1 MTITITNINDHA
13 PFFLHDEKTFQV
25 FENQAD
31 LFIGELSAQDFDAGD
46 YGDFSY
52 SIEDNGH
59 LSISSNGSIIVKNA
73 FDRETTENFS
83 TRVSVTDSGGL
94 STQQDVHIEVI
105 DVNDNSPVFSR
116 QESIVFLDET
126 FALRLG
132 F

>member
-46 YGDFSY
+46 YGDFSF
-52 SIEDNGH
+52 SIEDNAH

-83 TRVSVTDSGGL
+83 ARVSVTDSGGL